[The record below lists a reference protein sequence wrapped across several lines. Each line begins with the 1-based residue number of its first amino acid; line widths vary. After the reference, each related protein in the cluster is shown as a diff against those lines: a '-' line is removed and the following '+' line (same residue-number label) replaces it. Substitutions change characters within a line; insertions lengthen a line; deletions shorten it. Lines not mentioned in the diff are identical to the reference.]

1 MTPQPDRRSEPEQF
15 QRRVL
20 LAVTGLSP
28 QVVTETLYALAVA
41 QRPTFLP
48 TEVHVVTTQ
57 EGAQRLR
64 LALLSAQP
72 GWFARLCSDYALPA
86 INFTEANIH
95 VVTCANGAPLA
106 DIRSPQDNQW
116 AADFITEQV
125 RSFTADDDCALH
137 VSMAGGRKT
146 MGFYIGYAL
155 SLFGRAQ
162 DRLSHVLVSEPFEAS
177 LDFFYPT
184 PYSRVIAV
192 RDKVLADTAAATVTL
207 ADIPFVS
214 LRQGLPAA
222 LLAGQA
228 SFNGT
233 VAAARRA
240 LAPAELVL
248 DLPQRRIQAAGLV
261 LKLPPASLALLALFA
276 RRTINGEAA
285 LAAPTKTI
293 PDAELAAAFLAEL
306 RLISGLLGDTDR
318 TQARLADG
326 MGDDFFAQTLSRLQR
341 CLKEAL
347 GPAAL
352 PYLIDNGGTRQRR
365 YRLAL
370 APQAIRFAELFDSG
384 AGGRANPRTH
394 TQKAPA

>member
-1 MTPQPDRRSEPEQF
+1 MAAMNEFQSTPPGSEPSQF
-15 QRRVL
+15 KRRVL

-28 QVVTETLYALAVA
+28 QVITETLYALAVQ
-41 QRPTFLP
+41 QRPAFLP
-48 TEVHVVTTQ
+48 TEVHVVTT
-57 EGAQRLR
+57 EDGAQRLR
-64 LALLSAQP
+64 LALLSREP

-86 INFTEANIH
+86 IDFTESNIH
-95 VVTCANGAPLA
+95 IMTGRGGKPLA
-106 DIRSPQDNQW
+106 DIRSPHDNQQ
-116 AADFITEQV
+116 AADFITEKV

-146 MGFYIGYAL
+146 MGFYMGYAL
-155 SLFGRAQ
+155 SLFGRSQ

-192 RDKVLADTAAATVTL
+192 RDQVLADTSEAKVTL

-214 LRQGLPAA
+214 LRQGLPAP

-240 LAPAELVL
+240 LAPAELVI
-248 DLPQRRIQAAGLV
+248 DLPQRRIRAAGLLV
-261 LKLPPASLALLALFA
+261 KLPPAPLALLALFA
-276 RRTINGEAA
+276 RRAIQGDPA

-293 PDAELAAAFLAEL
+293 PDLDLAGLFLRELKAIA
-306 RLISGLLGDTDR
+306 GTLGDIDR
-318 TQARLADG
+318 TLARLAEG
-326 MGDDFFAQTLSRLQR
+326 MGDDFFSQTLSRLHR

-347 GPAAL
+347 GLAAQA
-352 PYLIDNGGTRQRR
+352 YLIDNGGTRQRR
-365 YRLAL
+365 YKLTL
-370 APQAIRFAELFDSG
+370 APQAVRFG
-384 AGGRANPRTH
+384 AL
-394 TQKAPA
+394 PASQLEAI